1 MSTIAA
7 ERTTARSVHRR
18 HWLRRDLRVSLID
31 GAAFGGMVGFGE
43 TYLPAFALAIGLGEL
58 SAGLVAS
65 LPLAAGGI
73 MQMISPQVVRW
84 LGSHKRWVVLCA
96 ALQALTFMP
105 LMWAAWSGTVS
116 LPWLL
121 MIASVYWASGLSAGP
136 AWNTWIGTVVPRA
149 IRSRFF
155 AFRTRASQ
163 MLVFG
168 GVVLGGITLK
178 WAAAEEIVLTAFL
191 ALFALACCCR
201 LVSAFFLAQQSEPVP
216 MPADMRLVPWRELL
230 AELREGNGG
239 RLLVY
244 LVAVQAAAQ
253 TSGPYFTPFMLKKL
267 EFDYG
272 QFVALIAVA
281 FLSKILA
288 LSAWGQFAHMH
299 GARKLLWIGA
309 IGITPL
315 SASWVISRQ
324 FEWLLLLQALGGV
337 TWAAY
342 ELAFFLMFFDSIPE
356 RDRTSLLTLYNLLN
370 TLAWV
375 GGSLLG
381 GSVLYLLDATY
392 GAYLCVF
399 VMSGVGRCLA
409 LILLARLP
417 KREVVTTEVALR
429 TLAVRPA
436 MGSVDTPVLP
446 SMEKN
451 LTECAVAAESVVME
465 ELLPGVSTVS
475 RAQVAAAQVLIEPAS
490 VGRRAGSLE
499 PVEVRPAET
508 SAVHAVVEVVPPRA
522 ERDGERV
529 VPNPFVPANLTEEK
543 LRKQLEF
550 SNVA

>member
-1 MSTIAA
+1 MT
-7 ERTTARSVHRR
+7 RSVHRR
-18 HWLRRDLRVSLID
+18 HWLRKDLRVSLID

-84 LGSHKRWVVLCA
+84 LGSHKKWVVLCA
-96 ALQALTFMP
+96 TLQALTFLP
-105 LMWAAWSGTVS
+105 LMWAAWCKTIS
-116 LPWLL
+116 LPWMLA
-121 MIASVYWASGLSAGP
+121 IAAVYWATGLSAGP
-136 AWNTWIGTVVPRA
+136 AWNTWIGTVVPRS

-168 GVVLGGITLK
+168 GVVLGGLTLR
-178 WAAAEEIVLTAFL
+178 WAASEEIVLTAFL
-191 ALFALACCCR
+191 TLFALACCCR
-201 LVSAFFLAQQSEPVP
+201 LISAYFLGRQSEPVP

-244 LVAVQAAAQ
+244 LVAVQAAVQ

-324 FEWLLLLQALGGV
+324 FEWLLLLQAMGGV

-381 GSVLYLLDATY
+381 GTVLYLLDASY
-392 GAYLCVF
+392 GAYLIVF
-399 VMSGVGRCLA
+399 VMSGIGRCLA
-409 LILLARLP
+409 LLLLARLP
-417 KREVVTTEVALR
+417 KREVAATEVALR

-436 MGSVDTPVLP
+436 MGSLDSPVLP
-446 SMEKN
+446 SLEKN
-451 LTECAVAAESVVME
+451 VAEALPTPQITPSLETIPTAPGLRTDIAADLPAPV
-465 ELLPGVSTVS
+465 ELAPSELPIG
-475 RAQVAAAQVLIEPAS
+475 LPAS
-490 VGRRAGSLE
+490 LQALTVATDRQAE
-499 PVEVRPAET
+499 IPTPAAK
-508 SAVHAVVEVVPPRA
+508 S
-522 ERDGERV
+522 EREEIRV
-529 VPNPFVPANLTEEK
+529 VPHQCVPSNLAEEK
-543 LRKQLEF
+543 LRKQLEL
-550 SNVA
+550 SHVA